1 MSTPLARLHLSRS
14 NARVTWLSILGIIL
28 VPLVVAGILIWSL
41 WNPAER
47 LDQVN
52 AAIVNNDAPVTIN
65 GQIVPLGRQLSA
77 GLVGGVDTASTASSG
92 TGASS
97 ASASASAS
105 TSSRTDSSFNY
116 NWVITDAADAKKGL
130 ASGRFTAVVTIP
142 KNFSASATSFS
153 GAPADATQA
162 TIDVATSDKSRLVD
176 DAISQ
181 VITTT
186 AAGLVG
192 NQLTTSYLKNIY
204 VGFNTLGDKL
214 GEAATGANS
223 LSAGLTT
230 LADGTAKLANG
241 SDSLS
246 NGAAGLADGVS
257 QLSGGITQLSGG
269 LSTLAQNTAALPA
282 QSAQLAAGAQGVAGG
297 IGKVNETLAGQGTA
311 LQKQLA
317 SLGAIAAEVC
327 TPTAPGLP
335 PADPALCASVRTQ
348 VGEIATVVGTA
359 AGTLTAVSSSTE
371 LSGAASQVA
380 SGVTQFA
387 AGMPALTDG
396 ISQSASGA
404 GALAAAGQA
413 VSGGAAS
420 LSDGAS
426 TLATG
431 VRGVS
436 DGTSSV
442 TAGAGS
448 LATGL
453 TTAVDQLP
461 RYSKSDQ
468 SKLAEVVA
476 KPVVTDNAG
485 GLSFGTTG
493 VPFYAVLA
501 LWLGALAS
509 LIVLRAVPVDAL
521 GSTRSSLALAVKS
534 WVPAA
539 LVGVVQGLLVT
550 GILVKMVDLDLSGWF
565 AFTGVAVLIGA
576 AFAATNQAL
585 NALFG
590 GAGRFVSMI
599 VALVL
604 IGTSIIATAPAA
616 LDSVMG
622 FLPVQPAI
630 TALQSI
636 ITAQSAGGAVVGLIV
651 WMLGAL
657 GVTTLAIARKRM
669 VTARQ
674 LVPATA

>member
-1 MSTPLARLHLSRS
+1 MSTPLARLRLSRS
-14 NARVTWLSILGIIL
+14 TGRVSALSILGIIL

-41 WNPAER
+41 WNPADR
-47 LDQVN
+47 LHQVN
-52 AAIVNNDAPVTIN
+52 AAIVNNDAPVTID

-77 GLVGGVDTASTASSG
+77 GLVGGVDSNADAASS
-92 TGASS
+92 
-97 ASASASAS
+97 S
-105 TSSRTDSSFNY
+105 TSGNNSESDSAFNY
-116 NWVITDAADAKKGL
+116 NWVITDADDAASGL

-142 KNFSASATSFS
+142 ENFSASATSFS

-162 TIDVATSDKSRLVD
+162 VIDVATSDKSRLVD

-192 NQLTTSYLKNIY
+192 NQLTTSYLTNIY
-204 VGFNTLGDKL
+204 VGFNTLGDQL
-214 GEAATGANS
+214 GEAATGAGS
-223 LSAGLTT
+223 LATGLGT
-230 LADGTAKLANG
+230 LADGTAKLADG
-241 SDSLS
+241 SDELS
-246 NGAAGLADGVS
+246 SGASGLADGMS
-257 QLSGGITQLSGG
+257 QLSGGLTQLSGG
-269 LSTLAQNTAALPA
+269 LTALQQGTANLPA
-282 QSAQLAAGAQGVAGG
+282 QSAQLAAGAQGIAGG
-297 IGKVNETLAGQGTA
+297 IGQVNDTLAGQASA
-311 LQKQLA
+311 LQGQLA
-317 SLGAIAAEVC
+317 ALGGIAAEVC
-327 TPTAPGLP
+327 TPPV
-335 PADPALCASVRTQ
+335 ADPALCQSVQTQ
-348 VGEIATVVGTA
+348 IGAIATVVGTA
-359 AGTLTAVSSSTE
+359 AGTLDAVSSSTE
-371 LSGAASQVA
+371 LSGAADQVA
-380 SGVTQFA
+380 GGMAQFA
-387 AGMPALTDG
+387 AGMPALANG
-396 ISQSASGA
+396 IGQSASGA
-404 GALAAAGQA
+404 GTLATAGEA
-413 VSGGAAS
+413 VSGGASS
-420 LSDGAS
+420 LSDGVS
-426 TLATG
+426 SFATG

-436 DGTSSV
+436 DGTASI
-442 TAGAGS
+442 TTGAGS

-461 RYSKSDQ
+461 HYSESDQ

-476 KPVVTDNAG
+476 QPVVTDNTG

-509 LIVLRAVPVDAL
+509 LIVLRAVPADVL
-521 GSTRSSLALAVKS
+521 GSTKSSLALAVKA
-534 WVPAA
+534 WLPAA

-550 GILVKMVDLDLSGWF
+550 ALLVKMVDLDLSGWF
-565 AFTGVAVLIGA
+565 AFTGIAVLIGA

-616 LDSVMG
+616 LDRVMT

-630 TALQSI
+630 AALQASV
-636 ITAQSAGGAVVGLIV
+636 TSQSAGGAVVGLV
-651 WMLGAL
+651 LWTLGAL
-657 GVTTLAIARKRM
+657 GVTTFAIARRRT

>member
-1 MSTPLARLHLSRS
+1 MSTPLARLRLSRS
-14 NARVTWLSILGIIL
+14 NGRVTWLSILGIIL

-52 AAIVNNDAPVTIN
+52 AAIVNSDAPVTID

-77 GLVGGVDTASTASSG
+77 GLVGGADAQATSATSSG
-92 TGASS
+92 TSASS
-97 ASASASAS
+97 ADKA
-105 TSSRTDSSFNY
+105 FNY
-116 NWVITDAADAKKGL
+116 NWVITDAADAANGL

-142 KNFSASATSFS
+142 RNFSAAATSFS
-153 GAPADATQA
+153 GTPADATQA

-204 VGFNTLGDKL
+204 VGFNTLGDQL
-214 GEAATGANS
+214 GEARTGAGT
-223 LSAGLTT
+223 LSTGLTT
-230 LADGTAKLANG
+230 LADGTSKLADG
-241 SDSLS
+241 SDELS
-246 NGAAGLADGVS
+246 TGAAGLADGVS

-269 LSTLAQNTAALPA
+269 LSTLQQNTAGLPA
-282 QSAQLAAGAQGVAGG
+282 QSAQLAAGAQGVADG
-297 IGKVNETLAGQGTA
+297 IGQVNETIAGQGTA

-327 TPTAPGLP
+327 TPKVVGQPL
-335 PADPALCASVRTQ
+335 ADPALCASVQ
-348 VGEIATVVGTA
+348 KQIGEIATVVGTA

-371 LSGAASQVA
+371 LSSAAAQVA
-380 SGVTQFA
+380 GGVAQFA
-387 AGMPALTDG
+387 AGMPALTEG

-404 GALAAAGQA
+404 GALAAAGA
-413 VSGGAAS
+413 TVSDGAAS
-420 LSDGAS
+420 LSDGVGA
-426 TLATG
+426 LATG

-436 DGTSSV
+436 DGTQSV

-453 TTAVDQLP
+453 STAVEQLP
-461 RYSKSDQ
+461 HYSESDQ
-468 SKLAEVVA
+468 SKLAKVVA
-476 KPVVTDNAG
+476 QPVVTDNTG
-485 GLSFGTTG
+485 GLGFGSTG

-521 GSTRSSLALAVKS
+521 GSTKSSLALAVKA

-565 AFTGVAVLIGA
+565 AFAGIAVLIGA

-616 LDSVMG
+616 LDTVMG

-630 TALQSI
+630 AALQSI
-636 ITAQSAGGAVVGLIV
+636 IASHSAGGALVGLIV

-657 GVTTLAIARKRM
+657 GVTTLAIARTRM
-669 VTARQ
+669 VPARQ
-674 LVPATA
+674 LVHHRGELSHSVTG